1 MLKVPLWLKNEQD
14 EDDGQVSA
22 VNGNGNC
29 NGGSGGGG
37 GSGSGSENGEPQC
50 VDIKNDTLIKH
61 MAKKY
66 GRNEEDHY
74 VSFKIYLKLY
84 ILFCSKS
91 FVKPI

>member
-29 NGGSGGGG
+29 NGGGVG

-74 VSFKIYLKLY
+74 VSFKIYLK
-84 ILFCSKS
+84 
-91 FVKPI
+91 